1 MISFDEI
8 VKTDEKAK
16 TDEKLSE
23 YEKNKIEWLDDDENN
38 GYLSERTKITY
49 LGIMNTHI
57 LDIEKMHNK
66 DLRLFTSI
74 EVQNLVKSAV
84 TNSVSTKRTIFAAIN
99 NYMIYCV
106 LRGFISYNP
115 CDVIDTKD
123 KNLFKIN
130 TKVHKENYTTLDGFY
145 EFLDNLDGSAIDK
158 MMFLMCR
165 YGINVNEMGVIRWD
179 DIDLVNGKRIKVVR
193 KEKTIWLDIDDRFL
207 YYVEKCKECKRKAVM
222 AAGRVKDGE
231 TRDILYKK
239 YYDYGYIIKS
249 TDEDKEIVS
258 SNSIYNSIAAICKI
272 NKIPK
277 MDVNLLSKARAYDY
291 CLDLYAKKGIL
302 ENKDLIAVLKH
313 LSQTST
319 PNAASVLKKRLL
331 DIFNI
336 KIKDNDT
343 KRCVEVL
350 KDCEVLGR
358 FDSIKELV
366 NKSEELFDTKFDK
379 SAISR
384 CAKTGGSHK
393 GFQFRFI
400 EE

>member
-1 MISFDEI
+1 MLINF
-8 VKTDEKAK
+8 EKRTEENKETVAI
-16 TDEKLSE
+16 SE
-23 YEKNKIEWLDDDENN
+23 YEENKITWINDDENN

-49 LGIMNTHI
+49 LGVMNTHI
-57 LDIEKMHNK
+57 LDVEKMYNK
-66 DLRLFTSI
+66 DLRLFTSVEI
-74 EVQNLVKSAV
+74 QNLVKSAI

-99 NYMIYCV
+99 NYMVYCV

-115 CDVIDTKD
+115 CDVIDTT
-123 KNLFKIN
+123 NLFKVNI
-130 TKVHKENYTTLDGFY
+130 KVHQKNYTTLDGFY
-145 EFLDNLDGSAIDK
+145 EFLDNLDGSVIDK

-165 YGINVNEMGVIRWD
+165 YGINVNEMGTIRWD
-179 DIDLVNGKRIKVVR
+179 DVDLVNGKRIKVMR
-193 KEKTIWLDIDDRFL
+193 KDQVIWLDIDDRFID
-207 YYVEKCKECKRKAVM
+207 YVKRCKNCKEKVVM
-222 AAGRVKDGE
+222 AAGRRREGDSKNVSHKE
-231 TRDILYKK
+231 

-249 TDEDKEIVS
+249 TVEGKEVVS
-258 SNSIYNSIAAICKI
+258 PNSIYNSMAVICKI
-272 NKIPK
+272 NEISKI
-277 MDVNLLSKARAYDY
+277 DVNLLSKARAYDY

>member
-1 MISFDEI
+1 MLINFEKRTEENKETVEI
-8 VKTDEKAK
+8 
-16 TDEKLSE
+16 SE
-23 YEKNKIEWLDDDENN
+23 YEENKITWINDDENN

-49 LGIMNTHI
+49 LGVMNTHI
-57 LDIEKMHNK
+57 LDVEKMYNK
-66 DLRLFTSI
+66 DLRLFTSVEI
-74 EVQNLVKSAV
+74 QNLVKSAI

-99 NYMIYCV
+99 NYMVYCV

-115 CDVIDTKD
+115 CDVIDTT
-123 KNLFKIN
+123 NLFKVNI
-130 TKVHKENYTTLDGFY
+130 KVHQKNYTTLDGFY
-145 EFLDNLDGSAIDK
+145 EFLDNLDGSVIDK

-165 YGINVNEMGVIRWD
+165 YGINVNEMGTIRWD
-179 DIDLVNGKRIKVVR
+179 DVDLVNGKRIKVMR
-193 KEKTIWLDIDDRFL
+193 KDQVIWLDIDDRFID
-207 YYVEKCKECKRKAVM
+207 YVKRCKNCKEKVVM
-222 AAGRVKDGE
+222 AAGRRREGDLKNVSHKE
-231 TRDILYKK
+231 

-249 TDEDKEIVS
+249 TVEGKEVVS
-258 SNSIYNSIAAICKI
+258 PNSIYNSMAAICKI
-272 NKIPK
+272 NEISKI
-277 MDVNLLSKARAYDY
+277 DVNLLSKARAYDY

-331 DIFNI
+331 GIFNI

-350 KDCEVLGR
+350 KDGEILGR

-384 CAKTGGSHK
+384 CSKTGGSHK

>member
-1 MISFDEI
+1 MLINF
-8 VKTDEKAK
+8 EKRTEENKETAVI
-16 TDEKLSE
+16 SE
-23 YEKNKIEWLDDDENN
+23 YEENKITWINDDENN

-49 LGIMNTHI
+49 LGVMNTHI
-57 LDIEKMHNK
+57 LDVEKMYNK
-66 DLRLFTSI
+66 DLRLFTSVEI
-74 EVQNLVKSAV
+74 QNLVKSAI

-99 NYMIYCV
+99 NYMVYCV

-115 CDVIDTKD
+115 CDVIDTT
-123 KNLFKIN
+123 NLFKVNI
-130 TKVHKENYTTLDGFY
+130 KVHQKNYTTLDGFY
-145 EFLDNLDGSAIDK
+145 EFLDNLDGSVIDK

-165 YGINVNEMGVIRWD
+165 YGINVNEMGTIRWD
-179 DIDLVNGKRIKVVR
+179 DIDLVNGKRIKVMR
-193 KEKTIWLDIDDRFL
+193 KDQVIWLDIDDRFID
-207 YYVEKCKECKRKAVM
+207 YAERCKNCKEKVVM
-222 AAGRVKDGE
+222 AAGRRREGDSKNVSHKE
-231 TRDILYKK
+231 

-249 TDEDKEIVS
+249 TVEGKEVVS
-258 SNSIYNSIAAICKI
+258 PNSIYNSMAAICKI

-331 DIFNI
+331 GIFNI

>member
-1 MISFDEI
+1 MLINF
-8 VKTDEKAK
+8 EKRTEENKETVAI
-16 TDEKLSE
+16 SE
-23 YEKNKIEWLDDDENN
+23 YEENKITWINDDENN

-49 LGIMNTHI
+49 LGVMNTHI
-57 LDIEKMHNK
+57 LDVEKMYNK
-66 DLRLFTSI
+66 DLRLFTSVEI
-74 EVQNLVKSAV
+74 QNLVKSAI

-99 NYMIYCV
+99 NYMVYCV

-115 CDVIDTKD
+115 CDVIDTT
-123 KNLFKIN
+123 NLFKVNI
-130 TKVHKENYTTLDGFY
+130 KVHQKNYTTLDGFY
-145 EFLDNLDGSAIDK
+145 EFLDNLDGSVIDK

-165 YGINVNEMGVIRWD
+165 YGINVNEMGTIRWD
-179 DIDLVNGKRIKVVR
+179 DIDLVNGKKIKVMR
-193 KEKTIWLDIDDRFL
+193 KDQVIWLDIDDRFID
-207 YYVEKCKECKRKAVM
+207 YVKRCKNCKEKVVM
-222 AAGRVKDGE
+222 AAGRRREGDSKNVSHKE
-231 TRDILYKK
+231 

-249 TDEDKEIVS
+249 TVEGKEVVS
-258 SNSIYNSIAAICKI
+258 PNSIYNSMAAICKI

-331 DIFNI
+331 GIFNI

-350 KDCEVLGR
+350 KDGEILSR

>member
-1 MISFDEI
+1 MLINF
-8 VKTDEKAK
+8 EKRTEENKETVAI
-16 TDEKLSE
+16 SE
-23 YEKNKIEWLDDDENN
+23 YEENKITWINDDENN

-49 LGIMNTHI
+49 LGVMNIHI
-57 LDIEKMHNK
+57 LDVEKMYNK
-66 DLRLFTSI
+66 DLRLFTSVEI
-74 EVQNLVKSAV
+74 QNLVKSAI

-99 NYMIYCV
+99 NYMVYCV

-115 CDVIDTKD
+115 CDVIDTT
-123 KNLFKIN
+123 NLFKVNI
-130 TKVHKENYTTLDGFY
+130 KVHQKNYTTLDGFY
-145 EFLDNLDGSAIDK
+145 EFLDNLDGSVIDK

-165 YGINVNEMGVIRWD
+165 YGINVNEMGTIRWD
-179 DIDLVNGKRIKVVR
+179 DIDLVNGKRIKVMR
-193 KEKTIWLDIDDRFL
+193 KDQVIWLDIDDRFID
-207 YYVEKCKECKRKAVM
+207 YVKRCKNCKEKVVM
-222 AAGRVKDGE
+222 AAGRRREGDSKNVSHKE
-231 TRDILYKK
+231 

-249 TDEDKEIVS
+249 TVEGKEVVS
-258 SNSIYNSIAAICKI
+258 PNSIYNSMAAICKI
-272 NKIPK
+272 NEISKI
-277 MDVNLLSKARAYDY
+277 DVNLLSKARAYDY

-331 DIFNI
+331 GIFNI

-343 KRCVEVL
+343 KRCVEAL
-350 KDCEVLGR
+350 KDGEILGR

-384 CAKTGGSHK
+384 CSKTGGSHK

>member
-1 MISFDEI
+1 MLINF
-8 VKTDEKAK
+8 EKRTEENKETAVI
-16 TDEKLSE
+16 SE
-23 YEKNKIEWLDDDENN
+23 YEENKITWINDDENN

-49 LGIMNTHI
+49 LGVMNTHI
-57 LDIEKMHNK
+57 LDVEKMYNK
-66 DLRLFTSI
+66 DLRLFTSVEI
-74 EVQNLVKSAV
+74 QNLVKSAI

-99 NYMIYCV
+99 NYMVYCV

-115 CDVIDTKD
+115 CDVIDTT
-123 KNLFKIN
+123 NLFKVNI
-130 TKVHKENYTTLDGFY
+130 KVHQKNYTTLDGFY
-145 EFLDNLDGSAIDK
+145 EFLDNLDGSVIDK

-165 YGINVNEMGVIRWD
+165 YGINVNEMGTIRWD
-179 DIDLVNGKRIKVVR
+179 DIDLVNGKRIKVMR
-193 KEKTIWLDIDDRFL
+193 KDQVIWLDIDDRFID
-207 YYVEKCKECKRKAVM
+207 YAERCKNCKEKVVM
-222 AAGRVKDGE
+222 AAGRRREGDSKNISHKE
-231 TRDILYKK
+231 

-249 TDEDKEIVS
+249 TVEGKEVVS
-258 SNSIYNSIAAICKI
+258 PNSIYNSMAAICKI
-272 NKIPK
+272 NEISKI
-277 MDVNLLSKARAYDY
+277 DVNLLSKARAYDY

-331 DIFNI
+331 GIFNI

>member
-1 MISFDEI
+1 MLINFEKRTEENKETVEI
-8 VKTDEKAK
+8 
-16 TDEKLSE
+16 SE
-23 YEKNKIEWLDDDENN
+23 YEENKITWINDDENN

-49 LGIMNTHI
+49 LGVMNTHI
-57 LDIEKMHNK
+57 LDVEKMYNK
-66 DLRLFTSI
+66 DLRLFTSVEI
-74 EVQNLVKSAV
+74 QNLVKSAI

-99 NYMIYCV
+99 NYMVYCV

-115 CDVIDTKD
+115 CDVIDTT
-123 KNLFKIN
+123 NLFKVNI
-130 TKVHKENYTTLDGFY
+130 KVHQKNYTTLDGFY
-145 EFLDNLDGSAIDK
+145 EFLDNLDGSVIDK

-165 YGINVNEMGVIRWD
+165 YGINVNEMGTIRWD
-179 DIDLVNGKRIKVVR
+179 DVDLVNGKRIKVMR
-193 KEKTIWLDIDDRFL
+193 KDQVIWLDIDDRFID
-207 YYVEKCKECKRKAVM
+207 YVKRCKNCKEKVVM
-222 AAGRVKDGE
+222 AAGRRREGDSKNVSHKE
-231 TRDILYKK
+231 

-249 TDEDKEIVS
+249 TVEGKEVVS
-258 SNSIYNSIAAICKI
+258 PNSIYNSMAAICKI
-272 NKIPK
+272 NEISKI
-277 MDVNLLSKARAYDY
+277 DVNLLSKARAYDY

-331 DIFNI
+331 GIFNI

-350 KDCEVLGR
+350 KDGEILSR

>member
-1 MISFDEI
+1 MLINFEKRTEENKETVEI
-8 VKTDEKAK
+8 
-16 TDEKLSE
+16 SE
-23 YEKNKIEWLDDDENN
+23 YEENKITWINDDENN

-49 LGIMNTHI
+49 LGVMNTHI
-57 LDIEKMHNK
+57 LDVEKMYNK
-66 DLRLFTSI
+66 DLRLFTSVEI
-74 EVQNLVKSAV
+74 QNLVKSAI

-99 NYMIYCV
+99 NYMVYCV

-115 CDVIDTKD
+115 CDVIDTT
-123 KNLFKIN
+123 NLFKVNI
-130 TKVHKENYTTLDGFY
+130 KVHQKNYTTLDGFY
-145 EFLDNLDGSAIDK
+145 EFLDNLDGSVIDK

-165 YGINVNEMGVIRWD
+165 YGINVNEMGTIRWD
-179 DIDLVNGKRIKVVR
+179 DIDLVNGKRIKVMR
-193 KEKTIWLDIDDRFL
+193 KDQVIWLDIDDRFID
-207 YYVEKCKECKRKAVM
+207 YAERCKNCKEKVVM
-222 AAGRVKDGE
+222 AAGRRREGDSKNVS
-231 TRDILYKK
+231 YKE

-249 TDEDKEIVS
+249 TVEGKEVVS
-258 SNSIYNSIAAICKI
+258 PNSIYNSMAAICKI

-366 NKSEELFDTKFDK
+366 NKSEGLFDTKFDK

>member
-1 MISFDEI
+1 MLINF
-8 VKTDEKAK
+8 EKRTEENKETVAI
-16 TDEKLSE
+16 SE
-23 YEKNKIEWLDDDENN
+23 YEENKITWINDDENN

-49 LGIMNTHI
+49 LGVMNTHI
-57 LDIEKMHNK
+57 LDVEKMYNK
-66 DLRLFTSI
+66 DLRLFTSVEI
-74 EVQNLVKSAV
+74 QNLVKSAI

-99 NYMIYCV
+99 NYMVYCV

-115 CDVIDTKD
+115 CDVIDTT
-123 KNLFKIN
+123 NLFKVNI
-130 TKVHKENYTTLDGFY
+130 KVHQKNYTTLDGFY
-145 EFLDNLDGSAIDK
+145 EFLDNLDGSVIDK

-165 YGINVNEMGVIRWD
+165 YGINVNEMGTIRWD
-179 DIDLVNGKRIKVVR
+179 DVDLVNGKRIKVMR
-193 KEKTIWLDIDDRFL
+193 KDQVIWLDIDDRFID
-207 YYVEKCKECKRKAVM
+207 YVKRCKNCKEKVVM
-222 AAGRVKDGE
+222 ATGRRREGDSKNVSHKE
-231 TRDILYKK
+231 

-249 TDEDKEIVS
+249 TVEGKEVVS
-258 SNSIYNSIAAICKI
+258 PNSIYNSMAAICKI
-272 NKIPK
+272 NEISKI
-277 MDVNLLSKARAYDY
+277 DVNLLSKARAYDY

-331 DIFNI
+331 GIFNI

-384 CAKTGGSHK
+384 CSKTGGSHK

>member
-1 MISFDEI
+1 MLINF
-8 VKTDEKAK
+8 EKRTEENKETAVI
-16 TDEKLSE
+16 SE
-23 YEKNKIEWLDDDENN
+23 YEENKITWINDDENN

-49 LGIMNTHI
+49 LGVMNTHI
-57 LDIEKMHNK
+57 LDVEKMYNK
-66 DLRLFTSI
+66 DLRLFTSVEI
-74 EVQNLVKSAV
+74 QNLVKSAI

-99 NYMIYCV
+99 NYMVYCV

-115 CDVIDTKD
+115 CDVIDTT
-123 KNLFKIN
+123 NLFKVNI
-130 TKVHKENYTTLDGFY
+130 KVHQKNYTTLDGFY
-145 EFLDNLDGSAIDK
+145 EFLDNLDGSVIDK

-165 YGINVNEMGVIRWD
+165 YGINVNEMGTIRWD
-179 DIDLVNGKRIKVVR
+179 DIDLVNGKRIKVMR
-193 KEKTIWLDIDDRFL
+193 KDQVIWLDIDDRFID
-207 YYVEKCKECKRKAVM
+207 YVKRCKNCKEKVVM
-222 AAGRVKDGE
+222 AAGRRREGDSKNVSHKE
-231 TRDILYKK
+231 

-249 TDEDKEIVS
+249 TVEGKEVVS
-258 SNSIYNSIAAICKI
+258 PNSIYNSMAAICKI

-277 MDVNLLSKARAYDY
+277 IDVNLLSKARAYDY

>member
-1 MISFDEI
+1 VLINF
-8 VKTDEKAK
+8 EKRTEENKETVAI
-16 TDEKLSE
+16 SE
-23 YEKNKIEWLDDDENN
+23 YEENKITWINDDENN

-49 LGIMNTHI
+49 LGVMNTHI
-57 LDIEKMHNK
+57 LDVEKMYNK
-66 DLRLFTSI
+66 DLRLFTSVEI
-74 EVQNLVKSAV
+74 QNLVKSAI

-99 NYMIYCV
+99 NYMVYCV

-115 CDVIDTKD
+115 CDVIDTT
-123 KNLFKIN
+123 NLFKVNI
-130 TKVHKENYTTLDGFY
+130 KVHQKNYTTLDGFY
-145 EFLDNLDGSAIDK
+145 EFLDNLDGSVIDK

-165 YGINVNEMGVIRWD
+165 YGINVNEMGTIRWD
-179 DIDLVNGKRIKVVR
+179 DVDLVNGKRIKVMR
-193 KEKTIWLDIDDRFL
+193 KDQVIWLDIDDRFID
-207 YYVEKCKECKRKAVM
+207 YVKRCKNCKEKVVM
-222 AAGRVKDGE
+222 ATGRRREGDSKNVSHKE
-231 TRDILYKK
+231 

-249 TDEDKEIVS
+249 TVEGKEVVS
-258 SNSIYNSIAAICKI
+258 PNSIYNSMAAICKI
-272 NKIPK
+272 NEISKI
-277 MDVNLLSKARAYDY
+277 DVNLLSKARAYDY

-331 DIFNI
+331 GIFNI

-384 CAKTGGSHK
+384 CSKTGGSHK

>member
-1 MISFDEI
+1 MLINF
-8 VKTDEKAK
+8 EKRTEENKETAVI
-16 TDEKLSE
+16 SE
-23 YEKNKIEWLDDDENN
+23 YEENKITWINDDENN

-49 LGIMNTHI
+49 LGVMNTHI
-57 LDIEKMHNK
+57 LDVEKMYNK
-66 DLRLFTSI
+66 DLRLFTSVEI
-74 EVQNLVKSAV
+74 QNLVKSAI

-99 NYMIYCV
+99 NYMVYCV

-115 CDVIDTKD
+115 CDVIDTT
-123 KNLFKIN
+123 NLFKVNI
-130 TKVHKENYTTLDGFY
+130 KVHQKNYTTLDGFY
-145 EFLDNLDGSAIDK
+145 EFLDNLDGSVIDK

-165 YGINVNEMGVIRWD
+165 YGINVNEMGTIRWD
-179 DIDLVNGKRIKVVR
+179 DIDLVNGKRIKVMR
-193 KEKTIWLDIDDRFL
+193 KDQVIWLDIDDRFID
-207 YYVEKCKECKRKAVM
+207 YAERCKNCKEKVVM
-222 AAGRVKDGE
+222 AAGRRREGDSKNVS
-231 TRDILYKK
+231 YKE

-249 TDEDKEIVS
+249 TVEGKEVVS
-258 SNSIYNSIAAICKI
+258 PNSIYNSMAAICKI

>member
-1 MISFDEI
+1 MLINFEKRTEENKETVEI
-8 VKTDEKAK
+8 
-16 TDEKLSE
+16 SE
-23 YEKNKIEWLDDDENN
+23 YEENKITWINDDENN

-49 LGIMNTHI
+49 LGVMNTHI
-57 LDIEKMHNK
+57 LDVEKMYNK
-66 DLRLFTSI
+66 DLRLFTSVEI
-74 EVQNLVKSAV
+74 QNLVKSAI

-99 NYMIYCV
+99 NYMVYCV

-115 CDVIDTKD
+115 CDVIDTT
-123 KNLFKIN
+123 NLFKVNI
-130 TKVHKENYTTLDGFY
+130 KVHQKNYTTLDGFY
-145 EFLDNLDGSAIDK
+145 EFLDNLDGSVIDK

-165 YGINVNEMGVIRWD
+165 YGINVNEMGTIRWD
-179 DIDLVNGKRIKVVR
+179 DIDLVNGKKIKVMR
-193 KEKTIWLDIDDRFL
+193 KDQVIWLDIDDRFID
-207 YYVEKCKECKRKAVM
+207 YVKRCKNCKEKVVM
-222 AAGRVKDGE
+222 AAGRRREGDSKNVSHKE
-231 TRDILYKK
+231 

-249 TDEDKEIVS
+249 TVEGKEVVS
-258 SNSIYNSIAAICKI
+258 PNSIYNSMAAICKI
-272 NKIPK
+272 NELSKI
-277 MDVNLLSKARAYDY
+277 DVNLLSKARAYDY

-331 DIFNI
+331 GIFNI

-350 KDCEVLGR
+350 KDGEILGR

-384 CAKTGGSHK
+384 CSKTGGSHK

>member
-1 MISFDEI
+1 MLINF
-8 VKTDEKAK
+8 EKRTEENKETVAI
-16 TDEKLSE
+16 SE
-23 YEKNKIEWLDDDENN
+23 YEENKITWINDDENN

-49 LGIMNTHI
+49 LGVMNTHI
-57 LDIEKMHNK
+57 LDVEKMYNK
-66 DLRLFTSI
+66 DLRLFTSVEI
-74 EVQNLVKSAV
+74 QNLVKSAI

-99 NYMIYCV
+99 NYMVYCV

-115 CDVIDTKD
+115 CDVIDTT
-123 KNLFKIN
+123 NLFKVNI
-130 TKVHKENYTTLDGFY
+130 KVHQKNYTTLDGFY
-145 EFLDNLDGSAIDK
+145 EFLDNLDGSVIDK

-165 YGINVNEMGVIRWD
+165 YGINVNEMGTIRWD
-179 DIDLVNGKRIKVVR
+179 DVDLVNGKRIKVMR
-193 KEKTIWLDIDDRFL
+193 KDQVIWLDIDDRFID
-207 YYVEKCKECKRKAVM
+207 YVKRCKNCKEKVVM
-222 AAGRVKDGE
+222 AAGRRREGDSKNVSHKE
-231 TRDILYKK
+231 

-249 TDEDKEIVS
+249 TVEGKEVVS
-258 SNSIYNSIAAICKI
+258 PNSIYNSMAAICKI
-272 NKIPK
+272 NEISKI
-277 MDVNLLSKARAYDY
+277 DVNLLSKARAYDY

-331 DIFNI
+331 GIFNI

-350 KDCEVLGR
+350 KDGEVLGR

-384 CAKTGGSHK
+384 CSKTGGSHK